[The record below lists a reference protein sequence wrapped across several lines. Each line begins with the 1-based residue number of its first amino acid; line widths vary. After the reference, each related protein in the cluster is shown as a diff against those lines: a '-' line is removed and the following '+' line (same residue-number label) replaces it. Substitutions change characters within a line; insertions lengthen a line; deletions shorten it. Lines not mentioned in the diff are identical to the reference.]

1 MCPPRYRALCPLVTP
16 LTNTLRFKPR
26 LPACLSNSTRFTL
39 VRVAHDST
47 RQNGLSTIGAKRF
60 VRKSFVLL
68 FRFIRRSFVKKIL
81 KGRGQRFP
89 TIWPVLI
96 TGISAAPVRTI
107 RLLVSAEG
115 TTVTSGPGIQRRRRT
130 SLIGRAR
137 VEPEPEPSRFRTV

>member
-1 MCPPRYRALCPLVTP
+1 M
-16 LTNTLRFKPR
+16 
-26 LPACLSNSTRFTL
+26 
-39 VRVAHDST
+39 
-47 RQNGLSTIGAKRF
+47 
-60 VRKSFVLL
+60 
-68 FRFIRRSFVKKIL
+68 KKIL
-81 KGRGQRFP
+81 KGEGGEGTIP